1 MIVPGGF
8 QAISEL
14 NRRSKFYNRFIVS
27 YNIFIALSGWLW
39 YNFMRSSVVIWPFL
53 CHSAVRKEMRVSY
66 NKLWKLLIDKNMK
79 KMDLLE
85 AVEMSPN
92 TLAKFGRNE
101 NVSMDVI
108 TRICE
113 YFKCDVGDI
122 MEMIPNDE

>member
-1 MIVPGGF
+1 
-8 QAISEL
+8 
-14 NRRSKFYNRFIVS
+14 
-27 YNIFIALSGWLW
+27 
-39 YNFMRSSVVIWPFL
+39 
-53 CHSAVRKEMRVSY
+53 MRVSY

-108 TRICE
+108 ARICE

-122 MEMIPNDE
+122 MEMIPEEIQEEHGE

>member
-1 MIVPGGF
+1 MI
-8 QAISEL
+8 Q
-14 NRRSKFYNRFIVS
+14 FIC
-27 YNIFIALSGWLW
+27 
-39 YNFMRSSVVIWPFL
+39 VIVGLFEPML
-53 CHSAVRKEMRVSY
+53 LDSADKEACMRVSY

-122 MEMIPNDE
+122 MEMIPDEGEENQD